1 VSALLAG
8 MLDRLQGCYGEIAS
22 PAPSDPYALVIYLNC
37 GYPASDERCAKG
49 FAALTAS
56 VGLEPDAILG
66 ADLAALT
73 ELMRPGGMVPEVRA
87 GRLREIA
94 AVVRD
99 DLGGD
104 LHGALAADP
113 GRARRLLGRF
123 PTIGETAA
131 DRILLFCGLSPEPAP
146 PTAALQVL
154 TRLGLAEEGKD
165 FTATYRS
172 ARAAIASG
180 TPEDFATRQRAYLL
194 LKAHSHGLCKGSAPT
209 CEPCPLTAD
218 CAWFQ
223 AHAAG

>member
-1 VSALLAG
+1 MTLAG
-8 MLDRLQGCYGEIAS
+8 MLDLLEGHYGHIAS
-22 PAPSDPYALVIYLNC
+22 PTPTEPYALVIFLNC

-56 VGLEPDAILG
+56 VGIEPAALLS
-66 ADLAALT
+66 ADLAELT
-73 ELMRPGGMVPEVRA
+73 EIMRPGGMVPEVRA
-87 GRLREIA
+87 GRLQQIA
-94 AVVRD
+94 AMVHD
-99 DLGGD
+99 GLSGD
-104 LHGALAADP
+104 LWGALSAEP
-113 GRARRLLGRF
+113 GRAKRLLGRF

-131 DRILLFCGLSPEPAP
+131 DRILLFCGLAPEPAP

-180 TPEDFATRQRAYLL
+180 VIEDFAARQRAYLL
-194 LKAHSHGLCKGSAPT
+194 LKAHGHGLCKGSAPR

-218 CAWFQ
+218 CAYFRDQ
-223 AHAAG
+223 AVS